1 MSEFSAQN
9 EWLEV
14 SIETTPAGIDPIS
27 ARIISLDIEGLQIE
41 DYDEFLGILEEARP
55 SWDYVDEELIRS
67 KQKPTQIKV
76 YLRADD
82 EGRAKLREL
91 RAALETLRSDVPELD
106 LGTLTVTVNGI
117 CEEDWANNW
126 KQYYK
131 PTPVGSRLL
140 ILPRWKERPE
150 TDRVVFLN
158 DPGMSFG
165 TGTHAS
171 TRLALEAV
179 ERLTESGMRVL
190 DLGCGSGIL
199 AVCALLLGAGEAELV
214 DIDPAAARIAMQ
226 NAALNGVE
234 GRAHA
239 DAGDVLHDTR
249 LRAAL
254 EASAPYDL
262 VLANI
267 VADVIIPLAP
277 LAARLAAPE
286 AHFVTSGIIEPRL
299 PDVLAALEAAGFTEN
314 RVSRAEGWCSV
325 DSARPR

>member
-1 MSEFSAQN
+1 MNSLN

-14 SIETTPAGIDPIS
+14 SVETTPAGIDPVS
-27 ARIISLDIEGLQIE
+27 ARIIALDIEGMQIE
-41 DYDEFLGILEEARP
+41 DYDDFLQTLEETRP
-55 SWDYVDEELIRS
+55 SWDYVDEDLLRS

-76 YLRADD
+76 YLRDDD
-82 EGRAKLREL
+82 EGRAKLKEL
-91 RAALETLRSDVPELD
+91 RSELEALRRDVPEID
-106 LGTLTVTVNGI
+106 LGTLDITVDGI
-117 CEEDWANNW
+117 REEDWANNW

-140 ILPRWKERPE
+140 ILPRWEERPD

-171 TRLALEAV
+171 TRLALESV
-179 ERLTESGMRVL
+179 ERLTHEGMRVL

-199 AVCALLLGAGEAELV
+199 AVCALLLGAKEAELV

-226 NAALNGVE
+226 NAELNGVE
-234 GRAHA
+234 ASCRAE
-239 DAGDVLHDTR
+239 AGDVLNDTA
-249 LRAAL
+249 LREGLL
-254 EASAPYDL
+254 ESGQYDL

-277 LAARLAAPE
+277 LAAKLTKPGC
-286 AHFVTSGIIEPRL
+286 HFVTSGIIEPRL
-299 PDVLAALEAAGFTEN
+299 KDVLAALEAAGFTHN
-314 RVSRAEGWCSV
+314 TVTTAEGWCSV
-325 DSARPR
+325 DSVAPNS